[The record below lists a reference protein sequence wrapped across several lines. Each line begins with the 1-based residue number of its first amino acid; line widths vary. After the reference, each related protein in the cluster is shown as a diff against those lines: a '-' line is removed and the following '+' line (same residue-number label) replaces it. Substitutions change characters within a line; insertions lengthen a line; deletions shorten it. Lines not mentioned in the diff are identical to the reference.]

1 MRLCVGSPLQGRR
14 PASEH
19 TRDTPAIIELAV
31 CPVKFKSNIP
41 HLFSSPWH
49 QGPSDVDPPI
59 PPLFCSATTSWDTCC
74 LLLCSSFLYIISTP
88 SNSKYHSSADSFV
101 ASHFC
106 AYTSCLNS
114 LVKIALHVQMT
125 RSSTCSPHHFLG
137 PFLFHVS
144 IWMHHRLIAGF
155 TTESSSSAPLVPVLT
170 CGLTYD
176 STLSSAFLDS
186 PWFSLQPLCPFP
198 LPYFVFLPSISI
210 LPDPLCTLCQA
221 GGWGFF
227 SDQPVP
233 RPLLKALSCFS
244 SEMGQGT
251 HSLTWAPRS
260 VLYQLCL
267 FLLFL

>member
-1 MRLCVGSPLQGRR
+1 MRLCGGSPLQGRR
-14 PASEH
+14 PGSEH

-41 HLFSSPWH
+41 CLFSSPWH

-74 LLLCSSFLYIISTP
+74 FFVHPSYISFLHPQIVNIIHLRILLLPLISVHTHPVWIPWWKLLSMCRWLEVLPAVHIISW
-88 SNSKYHSSADSFV
+88 
-101 ASHFC
+101 
-106 AYTSCLNS
+106 
-114 LVKIALHVQMT
+114 
-125 RSSTCSPHHFLG
+125 G
-137 PFLFHVS
+137 PFSSMS

-170 CGLTYD
+170 YGLTYG

-221 GGWGFF
+221 EGWGFF

-251 HSLTWAPRS
+251 HSLTWVPRS